1 MKSVKDCFANENFQ
15 NLILNNTALETDL
28 SDKKLKFPI
37 YIKDDKMAVYEIYGK
52 GWSECDRIT
61 ITDKGLHIETIYIT
75 QE

>member
-1 MKSVKDCFANENFQ
+1 MKF
-15 NLILNNTALETDL
+15 
-28 SDKKLKFPI
+28 
-37 YIKDDKMAVYEIYGK
+37 MGK